1 MLRIN
6 DTEKCASFWYAPK
19 ERVGD
24 ILYNAGRSF
33 ATYLNA
39 KMGTPGR
46 VVVASDVRDINHI
59 ARGFVNNVRG
69 NASYA
74 PFWFNGIQY
83 YTSAIG
89 VRRADTLV
97 VVAPMIITAFTVSIM
112 VRVAVERCIPKK
124 IIIFTVAANAM
135 LDTIIR
141 RFLPKG
147 MMRSVEIYYI
157 ETVSARDEYDE
168 SLWRDDED
176 MKHIPDC
183 IK

>member
-19 ERVGD
+19 ERIGD

-33 ATYLNA
+33 ASYLNA

-59 ARGFVNNVRG
+59 AKGFVN
-69 NASYA
+69 
-74 PFWFNGIQY
+74 NGIQY

-112 VRVAVERCIPKK
+112 IRVAVERCIPKK
-124 IIIFTVAANAM
+124 IIIFTVAANPM
-135 LDTIIR
+135 LDTVIR

-147 MMRSVEIYYI
+147 LMRSVEIYYI